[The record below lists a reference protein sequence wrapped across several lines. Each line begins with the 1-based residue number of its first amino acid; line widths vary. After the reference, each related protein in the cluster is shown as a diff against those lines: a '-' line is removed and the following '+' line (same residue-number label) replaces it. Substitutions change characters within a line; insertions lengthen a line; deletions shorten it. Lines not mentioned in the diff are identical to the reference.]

1 MLNTKQEQ
9 AVQYKVSE
17 AKKLLLEAVSI
28 VKTDWNLTFDNKDM
42 SSPDGSAWLNI
53 IGNISDKV
61 LELEQCLEIDMQV
74 AKSFEERLGNTNVN
88 ISENT

>member
-1 MLNTKQEQ
+1 VLNIEQEQ
-9 AVQYKVSE
+9 AVQSKISE

-28 VKTDWNLTFDNKDM
+28 VKTDWSLTFDNKDM
-42 SSPDGSAWLNI
+42 SSQDGSAWLNI

-74 AKSFEERLGNTNVN
+74 AKSFEERLGSTNAN

>member
-1 MLNTKQEQ
+1 VLNIEQEQ
-9 AVQYKVSE
+9 AVQSKISE

-28 VKTDWNLTFDNKDM
+28 VKTDWSLTFDNKDM
-42 SSPDGSAWLNI
+42 SSQDGSAWLNI

-74 AKSFEERLGNTNVN
+74 AKSFEERLGSTNDN

>member
-1 MLNTKQEQ
+1 MLNIEQEQ
-9 AVQYKVSE
+9 AVQSKISE

-61 LELEQCLEIDMQV
+61 LELEQCLEIDSQV
-74 AKSFEERLGNTNVN
+74 AKSFEERLGTSNDNTQ
-88 ISENT
+88 

>member
-1 MLNTKQEQ
+1 VLNIEQEQ
-9 AVQYKVSE
+9 AVQSKISE

-61 LELEQCLEIDMQV
+61 LELEQCLEIDSQV
-74 AKSFEERLGNTNVN
+74 AKSFEERLGTSNDNTQ
-88 ISENT
+88 